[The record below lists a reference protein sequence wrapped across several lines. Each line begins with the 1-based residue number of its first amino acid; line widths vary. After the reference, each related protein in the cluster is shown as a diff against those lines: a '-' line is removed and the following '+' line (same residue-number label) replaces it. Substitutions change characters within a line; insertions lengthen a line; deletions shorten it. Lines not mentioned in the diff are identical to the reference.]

1 MRASSIVAVLAST
14 LVPAL
19 AFAQSSSAPAATSN
33 APVADAFRE
42 TEGNMEKRLVAA
54 AETMPADKYSFK
66 PTPAQMTFGQ
76 VVLHVAD
83 DNDLAC
89 PGIGFV
95 QAPQRDKLTPTD
107 DKDKLVARLKDTFA
121 LCDQVFGKLDDS
133 KLGSQVSG
141 FGVTWTQIGLMSER
155 TEDWA
160 DHYSQMAIYLRLNG
174 KLPPTA
180 RR

>member
-1 MRASSIVAVLAST
+1 MRACSVVGFLATVLAPT
-14 LVPAL
+14 LGL
-19 AFAQSSSAPAATSN
+19 AQSPKT
-33 APVADAFRE
+33 PVADAFKE
-42 TEGNMEKRLVAA
+42 TETQFSKWLIAA
-54 AETMPADKYSFK
+54 AEAMPSDKYDFK

-76 VVLHVAD
+76 VVLHVAK

-89 PGIGFV
+89 PGIGFM
-95 QAPQRDKLTPTD
+95 QAPERDQLTPTD
-107 DKDKLVARLKDTFA
+107 DKDKLVQRLKDTFA

-133 KLGSQVSG
+133 KLGDEVTG
-141 FGVTWTQIGLMSER
+141 FNIKWTQVGLMSER

-174 KLPPTA
+174 KLPPSA